1 MAKVSLIVTLDNKT
15 DKQEEQLDL
24 TLDSLRG
31 QSFRDIEILTV
42 DAGASGD
49 VRSTLDRYAEEDG
62 RFRVLRAEGADAGAA
77 RNAGLEQAAGEFV
90 LFVSAGD
97 TLPERALTDLHGAA
111 KKQFADLVIGLAES
125 EQIDGVHVSPSLK
138 ELAEKVIINRYD
150 PLLHRTP
157 DLMGKLFRREIIE
170 KNNIR
175 FPQISHMG
183 EAVFVYRFSQCCGLI
198 AGCSS
203 PVYRHI
209 VREAFTDP
217 ALKKTIGM
225 ETVDAYFAAFD
236 SIEEAVE
243 SSYAELE
250 QQRRTQGAAENEL
263 EELASRFRLFREDMF
278 TRFVQDGLLDSLYR
292 FLWRLDEESLKAIED
307 RIRTYRSRIFPS
319 DWEKTIDGENGDLA
333 IHKKIMLSPEE
344 LAEEPILSVVV
355 SSKVAPDKADA
366 LMTSLYNQRFPA
378 FEVVVDETLSGS
390 IDDVWKSKI
399 NYSEVGHTDNLSHF
413 IRDTVK
419 VLKGRYVIFLDET
432 VLFPAWLIKG
442 MYEGII
448 RRNRNLENHFV
459 SVPLRHLTEQG
470 SRPIEANS
478 TAFINELDKIRLR
491 SIYNQLDYFW
501 CNKMFS
507 VVYLRG
513 KKVLSRGDA
522 VTDIAKL
529 YNNSNYTKLP
539 ALAQITTAGEKDA
552 LNRIRNPW
560 VRLNYRRKIRQD
572 AKIKAFIASQ
582 DVRIRTRAQKF
593 KNWRLQRMRFAFRF
607 LTRKIVYPI
616 CYRWYARKPV
626 DEKKVIFIEP
636 RLDKLTNS
644 IMEIYDYFK
653 ETGEYKIHEHYL
665 RDRYA
670 RYRVQYKRSMAFI
683 KDFATAKY
691 AVIAEANNTLGCLPK
706 RRETV
711 VVNTWHGCGAFKRF
725 GFSTADKIFG
735 GSMKEKLK
743 YPLYHNLDIVTVS
756 SPEAV
761 WAFEEAMGLEGKG
774 VVQPLGVSRTDVFFD
789 EEFVKAARDRIHE
802 AVPASKEKKIIFYAP
817 TFRGRIATAEGPNA
831 LDVDRMAR
839 ELSDEYVLIIKHHP
853 LVKRPPLLSPDI
865 KDVFAFDMTRNG
877 SIDDLICASD
887 ICISDY
893 SSLVFE
899 YSLFERPMIFFAYDL
914 DDYFD
919 WRGFYYDYEDLTP
932 GPIVTGTEEIIHYI
946 KNIDTLFDRQQV
958 RDFRE
963 RFMSCCDGHATE
975 RIIEKMKEMGAS

>member
-1 MAKVSLIVTLDNKT
+1 MPKVSVIVSIDNQAKELDQTL
-15 DKQEEQLDL
+15 E
-24 TLDSLRG
+24 SLRS
-31 QSFRDIEILTV
+31 QSFRDVEVIAVEN
-42 DAGASGD
+42 GASEEN
-49 VRSTLDRYAEEDG
+49 RSIIQKYCEEDK
-62 RFRVLRAEGADAGAA
+62 RFSCIHLEETGVCAA
-77 RNAGLEQAAGEFV
+77 RNAGLDQADGEFV
-90 LFVSAGD
+90 LFAEAGD
-97 TLPERALTDLHGAA
+97 TMPERALTDLHGAA
-111 KKQFADLVIGLAES
+111 KKQFADMIVGLSET
-125 EQIDGVHVSPSLK
+125 EQIDGVHVPEYLTEITSK
-138 ELAEKVIINRYD
+138 TEIDKFD
-150 PLLHRTP
+150 PALHQVT
-157 DLMGKLFRREIIE
+157 DIWGKLFRREVIE
-170 KNNIR
+170 NDAVR
-175 FPQISHMG
+175 FPEFVHMAD
-183 EAVFVYRFSQCCGLI
+183 AVFVYRFSQRCRSM
-198 AGCSS
+198 AGCSI
-203 PVYRHI
+203 PVYKHI
-209 VREAFTDP
+209 ERADFTDP
-217 ALKKTIGM
+217 ALKEIIGP
-225 ETVDAYFAAFD
+225 ETVKEYFTAFD
-236 SIEEAVE
+236 MIEETVE
-243 SSYAELE
+243 ASYADAET
-250 QQRRTQGAAENEL
+250 RRLAEGAPDNEMD
-263 EELASRFRLFREDMF
+263 ELACRYRLFREDMYV
-278 TRFVQDGLLDSLYR
+278 RFVQDRLLGDLYR
-292 FLWRLDEESLKAIED
+292 RLWRLDSESLQAIEEK
-307 RIRTYRSRIFPS
+307 IRTYRSRIFPS
-319 DWEKTIDGENGDLA
+319 NWEKTIDGLNGDLA
-333 IHKKIMLSPEE
+333 IHKKIMTSPEE
-344 LAEEPILSVVV
+344 LAEEPILSVVI
-355 SSKVAPDKADA
+355 SSKVAPDMADA
-366 LMTSLYNQRFPA
+366 LVTSLYNQNFPS
-378 FEVVVDETLSGS
+378 FETVVDETLSDS
-390 IDDVWKSKI
+390 INETWKSKI
-399 NYSEVGHTDNLSHF
+399 NYSEVEHIDNLSHF

-419 VLKGRYVIFLDET
+419 VLRGRYVIFVDET
-432 VLFPAWLIKG
+432 VLFPEHLIKE
-442 MYEGII
+442 MYEGVISKP
-448 RRNRNLENHFV
+448 RNLENHFV
-459 SVPLRHLTEQG
+459 SVPLRRLTEHG
-470 SRPIEANS
+470 SIPIEANS
-478 TAFINELDKIRLR
+478 TPFINELDKIRLR

-529 YNNSNYTKLP
+529 YNNSNYTKLSH
-539 ALAQITTAGEKDA
+539 LAQITTAGEKDS
-552 LNRIRNPW
+552 LSRVSNPW
-560 VRLNYRRKIRQD
+560 VKWNYRRKIRQD
-572 AKIKAFIASQ
+572 EKIKEYIAKQ
-582 DVRIRTRAQKF
+582 DIRITTKAQKL

-607 LTRKIVYPI
+607 LTRKILYPL

-653 ETGEYKIHEHYL
+653 ESGEYTIHEHYL

-670 RYRVQYKRSMAFI
+670 RYRVQYKRSMDFI

-691 AVIAEANNTLGCLPK
+691 AVVAEANNTLGCLPK
-706 RRETV
+706 RRETIV
-711 VVNTWHGCGAFKRF
+711 CNTWHGCGAFKRF

-743 YPLYHNLDIVTVS
+743 YPLYKNLDIVTVS

-789 EEFVKAARDRIHE
+789 EDYIKASVDRVHE
-802 AVPASKEKKIIFYAP
+802 AVPASKDKKIIFYAP
-817 TFRGRIATAEGPNA
+817 TFRGRIATAVGPDA

-865 KDVFAFDMTRNG
+865 KDVFAFDLTRNG

-919 WRGFYYDYEDLTP
+919 WRGFYYDYEELTP

-958 RDFRE
+958 IDFRQ

-975 RIIEKMKEMGAS
+975 RIIKKMKEMGAS

>member
-1 MAKVSLIVTLDNKT
+1 MPKVSVILPVNNSDSHL
-15 DKQEEQLDL
+15 EE
-24 TLDSLRG
+24 TLDSLKA
-31 QSFRDIEILTV
+31 QSFRDIEVILV
-42 DAGASGD
+42 AD
-49 VRSTLDRYAEEDG
+49 
-62 RFRVLRAEGADAGAA
+62 EGAQPDSGLQDTISRYCSEDERFLCKVHKAPDYYAA
-77 RNAGLEQAAGEFV
+77 ANAGLDYAAGEFV
-90 LFVSAGD
+90 LFAQAGD
-97 TLPERALTDLHGAA
+97 TMPERAFADLHGTA
-111 KKQFADLVIGLAES
+111 KKQFSDLVIGLFEI
-125 EQIDGVHVSPSLK
+125 EQIDGVHVPQYLT
-138 ELAEKVIINRYD
+138 ELTDKVKIDKYD
-150 PLLHRTP
+150 PALNQAT
-157 DLMGKLFRREIIE
+157 DLRGKLFRREVID
-170 KNNIR
+170 KGAIR
-175 FPQISHMG
+175 FPSVSHL
-183 EAVFVYRFSQCCGLI
+183 ADSVFMYRFSQSCSSI
-198 AGCSS
+198 AGCSTL
-203 PVYRHI
+203 VYRHI
-209 VREAFTDP
+209 ERPDFTDP
-217 ALKKTIGM
+217 ALKETIGV
-225 ETVDAYFAAFD
+225 ETVRAYFAAFD
-236 SIEEAVE
+236 MIEETVE
-243 SSYAELE
+243 SSYAKEE
-250 QQRRTQGAAENEL
+250 QRRRAQGAPENEL
-263 EELASRFRLFREDMF
+263 EETACRFRLFRENMF
-278 TRFVQDGLLDSLYR
+278 VRFVQDALLGRLYR
-292 FLWRLDEESLKAIED
+292 CLWRLDGESLKAIEE
-307 RIRTYRSRIFPS
+307 RIRTYKTKIFPS
-319 DWEKTIDGENGDLA
+319 NWERDIDGENGDLA
-333 IHKKIMLSPEE
+333 IHKKIMTSQEE
-344 LAEEPILSVVV
+344 VAEEPILSVVV
-355 SSKVAPDKADA
+355 SSKVEPAMADV
-366 LMTSLYNQRFPA
+366 LVTSLYNQRFPS
-378 FEVVVDETLSGS
+378 FETVVDETLSGS
-390 IDDVWKSKI
+390 IDEIWKSKI
-399 NYSEVGHTDNLSHF
+399 NYSEVKHADNLSHF

-419 VLKGRYVIFLDET
+419 EIKGRYVIFLDET
-432 VLFPAWLIKG
+432 VIFPADLIRG
-442 MYEGII
+442 MYNGII
-448 RRNRNLENHFV
+448 HKTRKLENHFV
-459 SVPLRHLTEQG
+459 SVPLRKLTK
-470 SRPIEANS
+470 STSVPIEANS

-507 VVYLRG
+507 TVYLRG

-539 ALAQITTAGEKDA
+539 ALAQITTAGEKDS
-552 LNRIRNPW
+552 LDRIRNPW

-572 AKIKAFIASQ
+572 EKIREFIASQ
-582 DVRIRTRAQKF
+582 DVRITTKAQKF

-607 LTRKIVYPI
+607 LTRKIIYPI
-616 CYRWYARKPV
+616 TYRWYARKPV

-653 ETGEYKIHEHYL
+653 ESGGYTIHEHYL

-691 AVIAEANNTLGCLPK
+691 AVVAEANNTLGCLPK
-706 RRETV
+706 RSDTI

-743 YPLYHNLDIVTVS
+743 YPLYNNLDIVTVS

-789 EEFVKAARDRIHE
+789 EEFVKASVERIHE
-802 AVPASKEKKIIFYAP
+802 AVPASKDKKIIFYAP
-817 TFRGRIATAEGPNA
+817 TFRGRIATAEGPDA

-865 KDVFAFDMTRNG
+865 KDVFAFDLTRNG

-919 WRGFYYDYEDLTP
+919 WRGFYYDYEELTP

-963 RFMSCCDGHATE
+963 RFMSRCDGHATE